1 MAKKSVSLAT
11 FLGMFIIIAAIVAFI
26 LSLAALKTAEEL
38 RIKIDELNKQLNSSY
53 SEFTTRVENEVDSL
67 KSIITGGG
75 LVEKF
80 IIASEFLESF
90 ENDLDALFT
99 ELQKTPDRPYFR
111 IFVTGKD
118 DVWIGFKKN
127 KNETKYT
134 YQKIFSPGLSQ
145 EKFFYFKPPELET
158 KYTITLSKDAYIR
171 VANPNSV
178 YLIFYGFNSGK
189 LVKMPSAEV
198 INLSEEFDLYI
209 PGQ

>member
-1 MAKKSVSLAT
+1 MAKRSVSLAT

-26 LSLAALKTAEEL
+26 LSLTALKTAEEL
-38 RIKIDELNKQLNSSY
+38 RIKIDELDKQLSSSY
-53 SEFTTRVENEVDSL
+53 SEFTTRIENEVDSL

-80 IIASEFLESF
+80 IIASKFLESF
-90 ENDLDALFT
+90 ENDLDAVFT
-99 ELQKTPDRPYFR
+99 ELQNAPDRPYFR

-118 DVWIGFKKN
+118 DVWIGFKTN
-127 KNETKYT
+127 KDETKYA
-134 YQKIFSPGLSQ
+134 YQRIFSPGLSQ

-158 KYTITLSKDAYIR
+158 KYTITLPKDAYIR
-171 VANPNSV
+171 VAKPNSV

-209 PGQ
+209 PGE